1 MSALHRVGR
10 AARASPDVLPSC
22 RGQFYPVSVLGRHPV
37 SDCIKNSLTFCTS
50 KHFSLSVET
59 NTVPFQHIFE
69 VLGGDWGGSQNGNP
83 SPEELRG
90 C

>member
-10 AARASPDVLPSC
+10 AARASPEVLPSR
-22 RGQFYPVSVLGRHPV
+22 RGQFYPVSVLGGHPV

-50 KHFSLSVET
+50 KHFSLSVEQT
-59 NTVPFQHIFE
+59 QFLSSIFLRSLE
-69 VLGGDWGGSQNGNP
+69 ETGGVSQNGNP
-83 SPEELRG
+83 NLEELRG